1 MDKID
6 FLYIY
11 IRKIQIIIL
20 LISLIIKVGD
30 FMNEK
35 IEALREKLKNLDLQG
50 MIITNPINIRY
61 LTNINAEGV
70 LLLTRREN
78 VYITDGRY
86 MEVVNKALTIDDEII
101 VYDFKEL
108 TREDYENFF
117 TFCENVGFEEGDLT
131 YAKYKEYMHKYK
143 INNFEETEGLL
154 EKMRI
159 VKKEEEIDCIKKACL
174 ITDNCFEYI
183 KKFIK
188 IGMTE
193 KEIAFEIEKFFL
205 MNGAD
210 GLAFDTIV
218 ASGAN
223 SSMPHAVPTDKKI
236 EDGDPITIDMGC
248 KYKGYCS
255 DMTRTVF
262 AGHVPQYMK
271 PVYDLVLKNQLRVLE
286 ELKEGANIKLIAK
299 GVESDFKLNGA
310 NMVHSLGHGVGLDI
324 HEYPFMN
331 TKYDFLLKENMIVTD
346 EPGIYIP
353 SRFGVR
359 IEDTVLITK
368 YASQNLTM
376 SEKGYVIVGL

>member
-1 MDKID
+1 
-6 FLYIY
+6 
-11 IRKIQIIIL
+11 
-20 LISLIIKVGD
+20 
-30 FMNEK
+30 MNEK

-50 MIITNPINIRY
+50 MIITNPVNIRY

-86 MEVVNKALTIDDEII
+86 MEIVNKALTIDDEII

-117 TFCENVGFEEGDLT
+117 TFCENVGFEENHLT
-131 YAKYKEYMHKYK
+131 YAQYKEYMHKYK
-143 INNFEETEGLL
+143 INNFEENEGLI
-154 EKMRI
+154 EKFRI
-159 VKKEEEIDCIKKACL
+159 VKKEEEIDCIKKACI
-174 ITDNCFEYI
+174 ITDNCFEHL
-183 KKFIK
+183 KSFIK

-205 MNGAD
+205 TNGAD
-210 GLAFDTIV
+210 SLAFDTIV
-218 ASGAN
+218 ASGPN
-223 SSMPHAVPTDKKI
+223 SSMPHAVPTDRKI

-248 KYKGYCS
+248 KYNGYCS

-262 AGHVPQYMK
+262 AGHVPQFMK

-286 ELKEGANIKLIAK
+286 ELKEGTNIKLVAK
-299 GVESDFKLNGA
+299 SVESEFKLQGA

-324 HEYPFMN
+324 HEYPFMS
-331 TKYDFLLKENMIVTD
+331 TKYDFILKENMVITD

-353 SRFGVR
+353 TRFGVR

-376 SEKGYVIVGL
+376 SDKNYVVVGI

>member
-1 MDKID
+1 
-6 FLYIY
+6 
-11 IRKIQIIIL
+11 
-20 LISLIIKVGD
+20 
-30 FMNEK
+30 MNEK

-50 MIITNPINIRY
+50 MIITNPVNIRY

-86 MEVVNKALTIDDEII
+86 MEVVNRALTIDDEII

-117 TFCENVGFEEGDLT
+117 TFCENVGFEENHLT
-131 YAKYKEYMHKYK
+131 YAQYKEYMHKYK

-154 EKMRI
+154 EKFRI
-159 VKKEEEIDCIKKACL
+159 VKKEEEIDCIKKACI
-174 ITDNCFEYI
+174 ITDNCFEHL
-183 KKFIK
+183 KRFIK

-193 KEIAFEIEKFFL
+193 KEIAFEIERFFL
-205 MNGAD
+205 TNGAD
-210 GLAFDTIV
+210 GLAFDTVV
-218 ASGAN
+218 ASGPN
-223 SSMPHAVPTDKKI
+223 SSMPHAVPTDRKI

-248 KYKGYCS
+248 KYNGYCS

-299 GVESDFKLNGA
+299 SVESEFKLQGA

-324 HEYPFMN
+324 HEYPFMS
-331 TKYDFLLKENMIVTD
+331 TKHDFLLKENMVVTD

-353 SRFGVR
+353 TRFGVR

-376 SEKGYVIVGL
+376 SEKNYVVVGI

>member
-1 MDKID
+1 
-6 FLYIY
+6 
-11 IRKIQIIIL
+11 
-20 LISLIIKVGD
+20 
-30 FMNEK
+30 MNQK
-35 IEALREKLKNLDLQG
+35 IELLREKLKNLDLQG

-70 LLLTRREN
+70 LLITRREN
-78 VYITDGRY
+78 VYITDGRH
-86 MEVVNKALTIDDEII
+86 MEAVNKALTVDDEVI

-108 TREDYENFF
+108 TRDDYENFF
-117 TFCENVGFEEGDLT
+117 TFCENVGFEESHLT
-131 YAKYKEYMHKYK
+131 YAQYKEYMHKYK

-154 EKMRI
+154 EKLRI
-159 VKKEEEIDCIKKACL
+159 VKKEEEIDCIKKACIL
-174 ITDNCFEYI
+174 TDNCFEHI
-183 KKFIK
+183 RKFIK

-205 MNGAD
+205 TNGAD
-210 GLAFDTIV
+210 SLAFDTIV
-218 ASGAN
+218 ASGPN
-223 SSMPHAVPTDKKI
+223 SSMPHAIATDRKI
-236 EDGDPITIDMGC
+236 QDGDPITIDMGC
-248 KYKGYCS
+248 KYNGYCS

-262 AGHVPQYMK
+262 AGHVPPYMK

-286 ELKEGANIKLIAK
+286 ELKEGANLKFISKS
-299 GVESDFKLNGA
+299 VESEFKLNGA

-324 HEYPFMN
+324 HEYPFMS
-331 TKYDFLLKENMIVTD
+331 TKHDFILKENMIVTD

-376 SEKGYVIVGL
+376 SDKGYVIVG

>member
-1 MDKID
+1 
-6 FLYIY
+6 
-11 IRKIQIIIL
+11 
-20 LISLIIKVGD
+20 
-30 FMNEK
+30 MNEK

-50 MIITNPINIRY
+50 MIVTNPVNIRY

-86 MEVVNKALTIDDEII
+86 MEVVNRALTIDDGII

-117 TFCENVGFEEGDLT
+117 TFCENVGFEENYLT
-131 YAKYKEYMHKYK
+131 YAQYKEYMHKYK
-143 INNFEETEGLL
+143 INNFEETEGLI
-154 EKMRI
+154 EKFRI
-159 VKKEEEIDCIKKACL
+159 VKKEEEIDCIKKACI
-174 ITDNCFEYI
+174 ITDNCFEHL
-183 KKFIK
+183 KSFIK

-205 MNGAD
+205 INGAD
-210 GLAFDTIV
+210 SLAFDTIV
-218 ASGAN
+218 ASGPN
-223 SSMPHAVPTDKKI
+223 SSMPHAVPTDRKI

-248 KYKGYCS
+248 KYNGYCS

-271 PVYDLVLKNQLRVLE
+271 PVYDLVLKNQLRVQE
-286 ELKEGANIKLIAK
+286 ELKEGANLKLIAK
-299 GVESDFKLNGA
+299 SVESEFKLQGA

-324 HEYPFMN
+324 HEYPFMS
-331 TKYDFLLKENMIVTD
+331 TKHDFLLKENMVVTD

-353 SRFGVR
+353 TRFGVR

-376 SEKGYVIVGL
+376 SDKNYVVVGI

>member
-1 MDKID
+1 
-6 FLYIY
+6 
-11 IRKIQIIIL
+11 
-20 LISLIIKVGD
+20 
-30 FMNEK
+30 MNEK
-35 IEALREKLKNLDLQG
+35 IELLREKLKNLDLQG
-50 MIITNPINIRY
+50 MIITNPVNIRY

-70 LLLTRREN
+70 LLITRREN

-86 MEVVNKALTIDDEII
+86 MELVNKALTVDDEVI

-108 TREDYENFF
+108 TRDDYENFF
-117 TFCENVGFEEGDLT
+117 TFCENVGFEESHLT
-131 YAKYKEYMHKYK
+131 YAKYKEYMHKYR

-159 VKKEEEIDCIKKACL
+159 IKKEEEIDCLKKACL
-174 ITDNCFEYI
+174 ITDNCFEHI
-183 KKFIK
+183 RKFIK

-205 MNGAD
+205 TNGAD
-210 GLAFDTIV
+210 SLAFDTIV
-218 ASGAN
+218 ASGPN
-223 SSMPHAVPTDKKI
+223 SSMPHAVPTDRKI
-236 EDGDPITIDMGC
+236 EAGDPITIDMGC
-248 KYKGYCS
+248 KYNGYCS

-271 PVYDLVLKNQLRVLE
+271 PVYDLVLKNQVRVLE
-286 ELKEGANIKLIAK
+286 ELKEGANLKFISKS
-299 GVESDFKLNGA
+299 VESEFKLNGA

-324 HEYPFMN
+324 HEFPFMN
-331 TKYDFLLKENMIVTD
+331 TKNDFILKENMVVTD

-376 SEKGYVIVGL
+376 SDKGYVIVG

>member
-1 MDKID
+1 
-6 FLYIY
+6 
-11 IRKIQIIIL
+11 
-20 LISLIIKVGD
+20 
-30 FMNEK
+30 MNEK
-35 IEALREKLKNLDLQG
+35 IEALRERLKNLDLQG

-86 MEVVNKALTIDDEII
+86 MEIVNQALTVDDEII

-117 TFCENVGFEEGDLT
+117 TFCENVGFEENNLT
-131 YAKYKEYMHKYK
+131 YAQYKEYMHKYK
-143 INNFEETEGLL
+143 INNFEETEGLI
-154 EKMRI
+154 EKFRI
-159 VKKEEEIDCIKKACL
+159 TKKEEEIDCIKKACL
-174 ITDNCFEYI
+174 ITDNCFEHI

-193 KEIAFEIEKFFL
+193 KEIAFEIERYFL
-205 MNGAD
+205 TNGAD
-210 GLAFDTIV
+210 SLAFDTIV
-218 ASGAN
+218 ASGPN
-223 SSMPHAVPTDKKI
+223 SSMPHAVPTDRKI

-248 KYKGYCS
+248 KYNGYCS

-271 PVYDLVLKNQLRVLE
+271 PVYDLVLKNQLRVQE

-299 GVESDFKLNGA
+299 SVESEFKLNGA

-324 HEYPFMN
+324 HEFPFMS
-331 TKYDFLLKENMIVTD
+331 TKHDFILRENMVVTD

-353 SRFGVR
+353 TRFGVR

-368 YASQNLTM
+368 YASQNLTL
-376 SEKGYVIVGL
+376 SEKGYVVVGN